1 MWTRGGPR
9 SSVLDRANALLSG
22 QRISNTGISKD
33 KIDVGNSGKFIPQ
46 ARQTQF
52 LELRNVSPSTSENLL
67 DPTKTTLESF
77 SMGGGSRFLKKTS
90 KDATGDKLLSAPS
103 ETPAKKDEFKL
114 IPQRNSQSTAL
125 SRLALIENRIKNQ
138 KSKGDAPATETNFS
152 EPLETPLSVQ
162 SNSDLIT
169 TGSRFLK
176 MTTVPIPQEQKVPE
190 RAPLDTVPG
199 LIERKGRRVSLDS
212 DEQDM
217 KRLLGDSLSLS
228 ESSLQNTARQRS
240 YRKNSEQST
249 VPSPALERHKQ
260 QHQVLRSLSPSP
272 PTSPKPPSP
281 SRPDSR
287 RVRFTER
294 SVSSESSHS
303 EIRSLDDLFP
313 VPAVSDADDTLSER
327 SSASDDFKLNVM
339 TLDDLAPIPLKTAE
353 ILQEKKETEARQ
365 EVRNRKSSTD
375 IAQVYSPPSPEEAS
389 ADYESDFESEI
400 PSETPKS
407 ASEISE
413 HLTDDD
419 KDASLVSEAQDS
431 LYKAKEDDVDHT
443 LSETSRSTKDSY
455 SDSSTRSSFS
465 NATITRGRS
474 PDRHVKEAAV
484 QTQPDGL
491 TYTWS
496 SGMAA
501 VGPSVGMT
509 YVDPTPI
516 ATHTVSAEAIES
528 LTSYSPAVVA
538 LNDMLRQQLA
548 LTRAFIESTRH
559 HYTSV
564 LESLGPADYK
574 YTTLE
579 DTKEFIRAHRPPK
592 LSIEDALEEV
602 LQEMRDYHYI

>member
-33 KIDVGNSGKFIPQ
+33 KTDVGNSGKFIPQ

-52 LELRNVSPSTSENLL
+52 LELSNVSSPSTSQNLL

-90 KDATGDKLLSAPS
+90 KDATGDKLLSTPS
-103 ETPAKKDEFKL
+103 ETPAKNDEFKL

-138 KSKGDAPATETNFS
+138 KSKGDAPGIETDFS
-152 EPLETPLSVQ
+152 EPLETPVSVQ
-162 SNSDLIT
+162 SNSDLIM

-176 MTTVPIPQEQKVPE
+176 MTTVSVPQEQKFPE
-190 RAPLDTVPG
+190 RATLDNIPG

-228 ESSLQNTARQRS
+228 ESSQQNTARQRS
-240 YRKNSEQST
+240 YRKTSEQST
-249 VPSPALERHKQ
+249 LPSPAPERHKQ
-260 QHQVLRSLSPSP
+260 QHQVLRRLSPSP

-281 SRPDSR
+281 SRPDSH

-339 TLDDLAPIPLKTAE
+339 TLGDLAPIPLKTA
-353 ILQEKKETEARQ
+353 EKKETEARQ

-375 IAQVYSPPSPEEAS
+375 IARVYSPATPKEPS

-400 PSETPKS
+400 PSETAKS

-413 HLTDDD
+413 NLTDDD
-419 KDASLVSEAQDS
+419 KDASLVSEAKYS
-431 LYKAKEDDVDHT
+431 LYKSKEEDVDHS
-443 LSETSRSTKDSY
+443 LSETSRSSKDSY
-455 SDSSTRSSFS
+455 SDTSTRSSFS
-465 NATITRGRS
+465 NATITHSRS
-474 PDRHVKEAAV
+474 PDRCVKEAAV

-509 YVDPTPI
+509 YVDPAPI

-564 LESLGPADYK
+564 LDSLGPADYK
-574 YTTLE
+574 YTTLD

-602 LQEMRDYHYI
+602 LQEMRDYH